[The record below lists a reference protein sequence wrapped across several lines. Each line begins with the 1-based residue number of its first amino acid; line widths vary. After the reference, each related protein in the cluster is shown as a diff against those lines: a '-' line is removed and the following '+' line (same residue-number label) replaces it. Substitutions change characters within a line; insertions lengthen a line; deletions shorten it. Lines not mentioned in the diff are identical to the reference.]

1 MKGDDMGVEKSTVDD
16 LKNYLI
22 HCVDEKGIIEGKRRF
37 SLQIGLLEN
46 ALFKDMDEV
55 YSTSYSFIDYSNP
68 DDAYL
73 EELPAVGE
81 KDNILISLNAD
92 S

>member
-1 MKGDDMGVEKSTVDD
+1 MGMEKSTVDD

-22 HCVDEKGIIEGKRRF
+22 HCIDKEGIIEGKRRF

-55 YSTSYSFIDYSNP
+55 YSTIYNFLDYSNQE
-68 DDAYL
+68 DANL
-73 EELPAVGE
+73 EELPVVD
-81 KDNILISLNAD
+81 KDGNILIRLNAV